1 MLSCCLLTLCYD
13 FPEWQT
19 LYWSLRLQHCLAYN
33 ITKIILHEW
42 ESPWPH
48 ATTTALQA
56 TWGRFPSAIVH
67 IQMPCQCSLTW
78 SSAYEVIFPKSLCR
92 PWVISK
98 VPVSPSFSSPTHS
111 HVSSFSAL
119 ALKLMTNEF
128 CNTSRKLPQHSNNFL
143 GQFTFF
149 NVWRRLRGW
158 GISSFLIP
166 WTTGKPFWPIY
177 MDRRWCHSTV
187 KALAALALPSWLT
200 TDSDFSSLG
209 SLSKTNISDH

>member
-1 MLSCCLLTLCYD
+1 MNPGGMWHVLSEDCPPTAGSEDWYGQVRPWLLLCAFSASSSTHMCSHAACSCYVMI
-13 FPEWQT
+13 FLSGKHCIG
-19 LYWSLRLQHCLAYN
+19 LYVFSIVWPTTC
-33 ITKIILHEW
+33 TKIILHEC

-92 PWVISK
+92 PWVISE
-98 VPVSPSFSSPTHS
+98 VPVSPLFSSPIHS

-149 NVWRRLRGW
+149 NEGW
-158 GISSFLIP
+158 GVEVFLL
-166 WTTGKPFWPIY
+166 F
-177 MDRRWCHSTV
+177 
-187 KALAALALPSWLT
+187 
-200 TDSDFSSLG
+200 
-209 SLSKTNISDH
+209 